1 MTRFVGLSC
10 IDREYS
16 WRSKSDDE
24 RSAANKTTFR
34 IDSTRLNLYMD
45 IDAYTWLD
53 VDVGGCYEAADGAP
67 SAAFALSIFWRL
79 WLKSFCCSSQSSSS
93 VLPSSLNLAARRS
106 RSCRRMRGSATR

>member
-45 IDAYTWLD
+45 RCVYVVERRRGW
-53 VDVGGCYEAADGAP
+53 
-67 SAAFALSIFWRL
+67 
-79 WLKSFCCSSQSSSS
+79 
-93 VLPSSLNLAARRS
+93 VLRI
-106 RSCRRMRGSATR
+106 G